1 MTNICL
7 VNDVAI
13 SDADMATMVIALQ
26 GFCDQVT
33 KAWKQPS
40 VKVTT
45 TPTPGA
51 WLIHL
56 TEKKRVVGALGYHT
70 VEGGIPA
77 AYVSL
82 KAVSGKLWGKFYK
95 AMVVKGK
102 VIHEAIYSQGLV
114 TVIAHEVAEMLCDP
128 AIATLSAKDALG
140 RNWLVEVCDHC
151 SGVFSLVT
159 VNSNL
164 CVLPDVTVP
173 SFYDLKGKG
182 PYTLCNSVTAPFTM
196 TPKGYGY
203 WKDASGKL
211 IKI

>member
-1 MTNICL
+1 
-7 VNDVAI
+7 
-13 SDADMATMVIALQ
+13 MVIILQ

-56 TEKKRVVGALGYHT
+56 TEKKRQTGALGYHT
-70 VEGGIPA
+70 GEGGIPT
-77 AYVSL
+77 AYISFN
-82 KAVSGKLWGKFYK
+82 AVVKKIWGLYYK
-95 AMVVKGK
+95 PFVIKGK
-102 VIHEAIYSQGLV
+102 VIRQATYSQGIIS
-114 TVIAHEVAEMLCDP
+114 VIAHEVAEMLCDP
-128 AIATLSAKDALG
+128 AISTLSAKDAQG

-159 VNSNL
+159 VNGKTAI
-164 CVLPDVTVP
+164 LPDVTTP
-173 SFYDLKGKG
+173 AFYDVKAQG

-203 WKDASGKL
+203 YKTETGQLVKL
-211 IKI
+211 